1 MVLSHDR
8 KLHAL
13 CDIKTDRGFWL
24 FLLWLF
30 VKDIKSLCV
39 LQTGK

>member
-24 FLLWLF
+24 FLLRLF
-30 VKDIKSLCV
+30 VKNRKSLCIF
-39 LQTGK
+39 QTGK